1 MGNEG
6 RDGGMKEG
14 REEKKDERC
23 REGVKKKEF
32 LYIYININLKPQKK
46 SDPVEGK
53 EAEAAFLILSDA
65 CLVNKSARDEEGWKG
80 KMERRMSGR

>member
-23 REGVKKKEF
+23 REGVKKKRHF
-32 LYIYININLKPQKK
+32 LYIYINIKTQKK